1 MNYYLVLIVFIL
13 FAQHIL
19 NLVIEK
25 ENLKSLTTKLP
36 DEFVGIYSPKK
47 YEKSQDYLKT
57 NTKFTLVKSSISLIL
72 TLILILSGVLG
83 KIDVLARGFGFG
95 EIFSGLIFF
104 GILYLIV
111 VLFNLPFS
119 IYHTFVIEERFG
131 FNKTTFAT
139 FIKDLVKSFVLN
151 ILIMGVLLA
160 LVFYLFETQG
170 RFAWLL
176 SWIVVSVVSFFL
188 IFIAPITIL
197 PLFNKFTL
205 LPDGEL
211 RQTIYSYCKKQ
222 KIRVKNIFQI
232 DGSRRSTKANA
243 YFTGFGKTK
252 RIALFDTLIDQMS
265 TKQIVSV
272 LAHEIGHSKL
282 GHIKKSMILST
293 IETGLMLFILNFFIS
308 NPLLFEAFKIET
320 LSVYGGILLFS
331 ILYTPFTFFLGI
343 VSMVL
348 SRAYEYQADRFAAR
362 TVGTSIDLIDALK
375 KLSVSN
381 LTNLTPGKMKVFFQ
395 YSHPP
400 VLQRIAALRKL
411 QSTNSNN
418 FNKN

>member
-57 NTKFTLVKSSISLIL
+57 NTKFTLVKSGISLIL
-72 TLILILSGVLG
+72 TLGFILSGALG
-83 KIDVLARGFGFG
+83 KIDILARGFGFG
-95 EIFSGLIFF
+95 ETFSGLIFF

-131 FNKTTFAT
+131 FNKTTWAT

-151 ILIMGVLLA
+151 ILIMGVLLT

-188 IFIAPITIL
+188 IFIAPISIL

-282 GHIKKSMILST
+282 GHIKKSMILQT

-362 TVGTSIDLIDALK
+362 TVGTSTDLIDALK

-381 LTNLTPGKMKVFFQ
+381 LSNLTPGKMKVFFQ

-400 VLQRIAALRKL
+400 VLQRIVALRKL
-411 QSTNSNN
+411 QNKKSGN